1 MKSLLN
7 KINERNLE
15 KSEKL
20 REFDK
25 KMKIFIYGFLIFYI
39 VEQITLSI
47 ILKDSGLFDNPPNI
61 NGVNT
66 YIAIFIAII
75 ALIRWAIQ
83 LTTFYLWFGVL
94 KLVKHYMIDHKAYD
108 IMVKLTKMVAIFT
121 ILISII
127 GYIFQLK
134 LSLCL
139 YF

>member
-47 ILKDSGLFDNPPNI
+47 ILKDSGLFDKPPNI

-94 KLVKHYMIDHKAYD
+94 KLVKHYMISHEDYD
-108 IMVKLTKMVAIFT
+108 ILMVVTKFFAIAAI
-121 ILISII
+121 IL
-127 GYIFQLK
+127 
-134 LSLCL
+134 
-139 YF
+139 

>member
-25 KMKIFIYGFLIFYI
+25 KMKNFIYGFLIFYI

-47 ILKDSGLFDNPPNI
+47 ILKDSGLFDKPPNI

-94 KLVKHYMIDHKAYD
+94 KLVKHYMISHEDYD
-108 IMVKLTKMVAIFT
+108 ILMVVTKFFAIAAI
-121 ILISII
+121 IL
-127 GYIFQLK
+127 
-134 LSLCL
+134 
-139 YF
+139 